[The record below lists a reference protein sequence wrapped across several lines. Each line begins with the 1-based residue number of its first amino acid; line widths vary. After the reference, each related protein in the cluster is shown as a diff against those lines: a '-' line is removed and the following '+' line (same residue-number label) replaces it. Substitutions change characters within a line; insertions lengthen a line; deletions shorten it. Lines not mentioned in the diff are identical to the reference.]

1 MFFARWF
8 FAQTVEIFPKRLVFF
23 KVSFVGNGQLAPHDK
38 VVECVF
44 VEDVVTVEILAIV
57 FEINAEFT
65 NAKPVEKLS
74 LSLELAHARAL
85 GGEYV

>member
-23 KVSFVGNGQLAPHDK
+23 KVSFVGNGQLAPHYK

-57 FEINAEFT
+57 LEINAEFSD
-65 NAKPVEKLS
+65 AEPVEKFS
-74 LSLELAHARAL
+74 PSLELAHA
-85 GGEYV
+85 

>member
-8 FAQTVEIFPKRLVFF
+8 LTQTVEIFPKRLVFF
-23 KVSFVGNGQLAPHDK
+23 KVSFVANGQLAPHYK

-57 FEINAEFT
+57 LEINAEFSD
-65 NAKPVEKLS
+65 AEPVEKFS
-74 LSLELAHARAL
+74 PSLELARS
-85 GGEYV
+85 